1 MAHVYRLLVLALC
14 LLPIPGLAQ
23 ETIAQFTRLP
33 AAFQLVPRTEANTA
47 EVPVSGR
54 ILRSGFSRVTLNV
67 FRNNVLFA
75 HREQALA
82 YTRDTARFSLSVL
95 IRAELAEYRFEV
107 FGVRSIGDSIR
118 LARRDSVVCGD
129 AYLINGQSNATT
141 ETGLQ
146 TYTYRN
152 EFHRTFGE
160 IGFEQTPGDTLWALS
175 NRGAAQVG
183 VWGQELQRFITETYR
198 VPVAIIN
205 GGLAGTDIRFQ
216 LPDTLRSASLA
227 NSYGRLLYRV
237 RKAGLQTAVK
247 ALFWHQGEAEA
258 FANQRGYAALF
269 DSLYRSWRQDYPSLK
284 RFYLFQINI
293 VAAKSTSA
301 GEVLEFQRQ
310 SPAVYPNLRNLAT
323 AGLPGYDG
331 THYNANGYTQMGRQ
345 LAKLVARDFYGATDT
360 LQIDSPNLRKAF
372 YTGPQRREIRLIF
385 EPGQVLRWP
394 ADTTVRGSTRRL
406 VDFIYLDG
414 RAGRVNRGEAQGNA
428 VTLTLAQPDTAR
440 RISYLPAAYQDSLNK
455 PYEGPFLRNGRGL
468 GAFIFQE
475 VPIAEALPAPDLR
488 VQARSDTVLLQWQ
501 VNTAEPL
508 TDLVLERSDDGGR
521 NFTRVAGI
529 APSTRSYLDTRNLV
543 RGSRYQ
549 YRIRASTA
557 RAESAFDTAQVVTT
571 GYQILKFTA
580 EAQPINLIALN
591 WQATTGEN
599 GFSHSALDRATSPNG
614 EYREVVWLAYPRTTY
629 VDTLPLANTVYY
641 YRLRVLKGPVE
652 STPEFANARTIIA
665 TALPPTVQA
674 EVRVFPIPARRV
686 LSVEWPSPQT
696 GELSL
701 RDARGL
707 TRWRS
712 SINGQRRIEVALP
725 LLPAGVYVLHLHT
738 GAGAVSAVKVL
749 VEE

>member
-1 MAHVYRLLVLALC
+1 MA
-14 LLPIPGLAQ
+14 GLAQ
-23 ETIAQFTRLP
+23 ETGVQFTRLP
-33 AAFQLVPRTEANTA
+33 AAFQLYPRTEANTA

-54 ILRSGFSRVTLNV
+54 VVRPGYSRVTLNV
-67 FRNNVLFA
+67 FRNALLFA
-75 HREQALA
+75 HREQALV
-82 YTRDTARFSLSVL
+82 YTRDTARFLLNVP

-107 FGVRSIGDSIR
+107 YAARPAGDSVR

-129 AYLINGQSNATT
+129 AFLISGQSNATT
-141 ETGLQ
+141 EVGLQ

-160 IGFEQTPGDTLWALS
+160 IGFAQTASDTLWALS

-216 LPDTLRSASLA
+216 FPDSLRSASLE

-247 ALFWHQGEAEA
+247 ALFWYQGEAEA
-258 FANQRGYAALF
+258 FTNQRGYAALF
-269 DSLYRSWRQDYPSLK
+269 DSLYRAWRQDYPSL
-284 RFYLFQINI
+284 RPFYLFQINI

-301 GEVLEFQRQ
+301 DDVLEFQRQ
-310 SPAVYPNLRNLAT
+310 SALVYPTLRNLAT

-331 THYNANGYTQMGRQ
+331 THYNATGYIQ
-345 LAKLVARDFYGATDT
+345 LGKQLSKLVARDFYGATDT

-372 YTGPQRREIRLIF
+372 YTSPRHTEIRLLF
-385 EPGQVLRWP
+385 EPGQAMRWP
-394 ADTTVRGSTRRL
+394 ADTTVRGSVRRL
-406 VDFIYLDG
+406 ADFVYLDG
-414 RAGRVNRGEAQGNA
+414 RTGRVSRGEAQGNA

-468 GAFIFQE
+468 GAFVFQD
-475 VPIAEALPAPDLR
+475 VAIAEALPAPDLR
-488 VQARSDTVLLQWQ
+488 VQTRPDTVLLQWQ
-501 VNTAEPL
+501 VNSAEPL
-508 TDLVLERSDDGGR
+508 TELVIERSDDGGR
-521 NFTRVAGI
+521 TFTRLAGI
-529 APSTRSYLDTRNLV
+529 APSTRSFTDTRNLV

-557 RAESAFDTAQVVTT
+557 RAESPFDTARVVTA

-580 EAQPINLIALN
+580 EALPINRIALD

-599 GFSHSALDRATSPNG
+599 GFSHSALDRATAPNG
-614 EYREVVWLAYPRTTY
+614 EYQEVVRLAYPRTTY
-629 VDTLPLANTVYY
+629 VDSLPLANTAYY
-641 YRLRVLKGPVE
+641 YRLRVLNGPVE
-652 STPEFANARTIIA
+652 SLPQFTNARTIIA
-665 TALPPTVQA
+665 TALPPAIQA
-674 EVRVFPIPARRV
+674 EVRVFPNPARRV

-701 RDARGL
+701 RDAQGL
-707 TRWRS
+707 IRWRS
-712 SINGQRRIEVALP
+712 SVSGQRRVELALP
-725 LLPAGVYVLHLHT
+725 PLPAGVYVLHLHT
-738 GAGAVSAVKVL
+738 SDGSVSAVKVL